1 MLSQFIEDCS
11 RLLPDGAADSARCMG
26 LCTQSTC
33 RSTMPAREL
42 FANDWERTVADNSP
56 NLNLLEIS
64 CRRNERT
71 VSELKVTVEMT
82 WNNIF
87 RRSN

>member
-42 FANDWERTVADNSP
+42 FAND
-56 NLNLLEIS
+56 
-64 CRRNERT
+64 
-71 VSELKVTVEMT
+71 
-82 WNNIF
+82 
-87 RRSN
+87 